1 MWLIAQ
7 EVFIETTV
15 CISKEFKIFLLSDVQ
30 NLRNMIV
37 DNATKIHYIAY
48 PYIGSNMEYNLKSID
63 YFLK

>member
-1 MWLIAQ
+1 
-7 EVFIETTV
+7 
-15 CISKEFKIFLLSDVQ
+15 
-30 NLRNMIV
+30 MIV